1 MNGLQRNGQH
11 LDFTNPKVQQW
22 LKDCPY
28 EITSL
33 QQLMFEPKDKK
44 QVELVVEIPVDECA
58 VNFQYYGLS
67 LGAKTKELEERYEKI
82 DAEYKKL
89 IVKEVRERNPVKLLA
104 LEERTSKLFK
114 QMRGITKELRALI
127 EAEKT
132 GVQLYLSYS
141 VGRSSIHKFVA
152 DHKKNWQRRP
162 FLLPYQFQP
171 QEPQ

>member
-1 MNGLQRNGQH
+1 MNGKQHNGQH

-33 QQLMFEPKDKK
+33 QQLLFEPKDKK

-58 VNFQYYGLS
+58 VNFQYYGLT

-89 IVKEVRERNPVKLLA
+89 IVQEVREKNPVKLLA
-104 LEERTSKLFK
+104 LEERSTKLFEK
-114 QMRGITKELRALI
+114 MRGITKELRALI

-132 GVQLYLSYS
+132 GV
-141 VGRSSIHKFVA
+141 
-152 DHKKNWQRRP
+152 
-162 FLLPYQFQP
+162 
-171 QEPQ
+171 

>member
-44 QVELVVEIPVDECA
+44 QVEIVVEIPVDQCA

-89 IVKEVRERNPVKLLA
+89 IVKEVREKNPVKLLA
-104 LEERTSKLFK
+104 LEERSTKLFK
-114 QMRGITKELRALI
+114 QMRGITKELKALI

-132 GVQLYLSYS
+132 GV
-141 VGRSSIHKFVA
+141 
-152 DHKKNWQRRP
+152 
-162 FLLPYQFQP
+162 
-171 QEPQ
+171 

>member
-1 MNGLQRNGQH
+1 MNGMQRNGQH

-33 QQLMFEPKDKK
+33 QQLLFEPKDKK

-58 VNFQYYGLS
+58 VNFQYYGLT

-89 IVKEVRERNPVKLLA
+89 IVQEVREKNPVKLLA
-104 LEERTSKLFK
+104 LEERSTKLFEK
-114 QMRGITKELRALI
+114 MRNITKELRALI

-132 GVQLYLSYS
+132 GV
-141 VGRSSIHKFVA
+141 
-152 DHKKNWQRRP
+152 
-162 FLLPYQFQP
+162 
-171 QEPQ
+171 

>member
-22 LKDCPY
+22 LKNCPY

-44 QVELVVEIPVDECA
+44 QVELVLEIPVDEGA
-58 VNFQYYGLS
+58 VNFQYYGLT

-89 IVKEVRERNPVKLLA
+89 IVKEVREKNPVKLLA
-104 LEERTSKLFK
+104 LEERSTKLFK
-114 QMRGITKELRALI
+114 QMREITKELKALI
-127 EAEKT
+127 EAEKA
-132 GVQLYLSYS
+132 GV
-141 VGRSSIHKFVA
+141 
-152 DHKKNWQRRP
+152 
-162 FLLPYQFQP
+162 
-171 QEPQ
+171 

>member
-44 QVELVVEIPVDECA
+44 QVELVVEITVNECP
-58 VNFQYYGLS
+58 VNFEYYGLT

-89 IVKEVRERNPVKLLA
+89 IVKEVREKNPVKLLA
-104 LEERTSKLFK
+104 LEERSTKLFK

-132 GVQLYLSYS
+132 GV
-141 VGRSSIHKFVA
+141 
-152 DHKKNWQRRP
+152 
-162 FLLPYQFQP
+162 
-171 QEPQ
+171 

>member
-1 MNGLQRNGQH
+1 VNGMQRNGQH

-33 QQLMFEPKDKK
+33 QQLLFEPKDKK

-58 VNFQYYGLS
+58 VNFQYYGLT

-89 IVKEVRERNPVKLLA
+89 IVQEVREKNPVKLLA
-104 LEERTSKLFK
+104 LEERSTKLFEK
-114 QMRGITKELRALI
+114 MRGITKELRALI

-132 GVQLYLSYS
+132 GV
-141 VGRSSIHKFVA
+141 
-152 DHKKNWQRRP
+152 
-162 FLLPYQFQP
+162 
-171 QEPQ
+171 

>member
-58 VNFQYYGLS
+58 VNFQYYGLT

-89 IVKEVRERNPVKLLA
+89 IVQEVREKNPVKLLA
-104 LEERTSKLFK
+104 LEERSTKLYK

-132 GVQLYLSYS
+132 GV
-141 VGRSSIHKFVA
+141 
-152 DHKKNWQRRP
+152 
-162 FLLPYQFQP
+162 
-171 QEPQ
+171 

>member
-1 MNGLQRNGQH
+1 MNGMQRNGQH
-11 LDFTNPKVQQW
+11 LDFKNLELQEW
-22 LKDCPY
+22 LESCPF

-33 QQLMFEPKDKK
+33 QQLLFEPKDKK

-89 IVKEVRERNPVKLLA
+89 IVQEVRERNPVKLLA

-114 QMRGITKELRALI
+114 QMRDITKELRALI

-132 GVQLYLSYS
+132 GV
-141 VGRSSIHKFVA
+141 
-152 DHKKNWQRRP
+152 
-162 FLLPYQFQP
+162 
-171 QEPQ
+171 

>member
-1 MNGLQRNGQH
+1 MSEINSIKFKGEN
-11 LDFTNPKVQQW
+11 LDFTNWKLQQW

-33 QQLMFEPKDKK
+33 QQLILEPKDKK

-58 VNFQYYGLS
+58 VNFHYYGLS
-67 LGAKTKELEERYEKI
+67 LGAKTKVLEERYEKI

-132 GVQLYLSYS
+132 GV
-141 VGRSSIHKFVA
+141 
-152 DHKKNWQRRP
+152 
-162 FLLPYQFQP
+162 
-171 QEPQ
+171 

>member
-1 MNGLQRNGQH
+1 MNGKQHNGQH
-11 LDFTNPKVQQW
+11 LDFTTPKVQQW

-33 QQLMFEPKDKK
+33 QQLLFEPKDKK
-44 QVELVVEIPVDECA
+44 QVELVLEIPVDECA

-114 QMRGITKELRALI
+114 QMRDITKELRALI

-132 GVQLYLSYS
+132 GV
-141 VGRSSIHKFVA
+141 
-152 DHKKNWQRRP
+152 
-162 FLLPYQFQP
+162 
-171 QEPQ
+171 

>member
-1 MNGLQRNGQH
+1 MNGMQRNGQH

-58 VNFQYYGLS
+58 VNFQYYGLT

-89 IVKEVRERNPVKLLA
+89 IVQEVREKNPVKLLA
-104 LEERTSKLFK
+104 LEERSTKLFEK
-114 QMRGITKELRALI
+114 MRGITKELRALI

-132 GVQLYLSYS
+132 GV
-141 VGRSSIHKFVA
+141 
-152 DHKKNWQRRP
+152 
-162 FLLPYQFQP
+162 
-171 QEPQ
+171 